1 MLFRSWKSM
10 VAQDPAFEIWEEPE
24 EVPDETPGD
33 RDNTLI
39 ESLEGIREEIKK
51 QGKVYLRSST
61 IAQSERESLKRMLE
75 EVLNRL
81 ESQDDKPPIGLLQD
95 LFPIAD
101 GLEEAINAA
110 ESLASGDSRFINWAN
125 GIRITYQRLLDLFK
139 KWNIRQMESVGKP
152 FDPHLHVAVDV
163 EHTDEYPPN
172 TVVAEQRKG
181 YLLGNQVLRFAE
193 VIVAKPGP
201 PVEKVVE
208 VKRAEI
214 GEGKRRER
222 TLWEEMG
229 FVD

>member
-1 MLFRSWKSM
+1 MLFRNWKSI

-24 EVPDETPGD
+24 ELPEKSSPDRGD
-33 RDNTLI
+33 LLI

-51 QGKVYLRSST
+51 QGKAYLRSSSL
-61 IAQSERESLKRMLE
+61 AQSERESLKRMIGEILD
-75 EVLNRL
+75 RL
-81 ESQDDKPPIGLLQD
+81 ESQEDELPVGLLQD

-110 ESLASGDSRFINWAN
+110 VSLSANNPNLVSWAN
-125 GIRITYQRLLDLFK
+125 GIRIIYQRLLDLFK
-139 KWNIRQMESVGKP
+139 KWNVRQMKTVGEP

-163 EHTDEYPPN
+163 EYTDEFPPN

-181 YLLGNQVLRFAE
+181 YLLGNRILRFAE
-193 VIVAKPGP
+193 VIVAKPKIS
-201 PVEKVVE
+201 EDERTKT
-208 VKRAEI
+208 KKAES
-214 GEGKRRER
+214 GSGKRRER